1 MKFSCLKEH
10 FEELL
15 IIAERFT
22 GKNMSLPV
30 LGSVLLETNDN
41 SLLISATNLEYG
53 MQGIVQGRVLS
64 KGRVSIPA
72 KIISSLIQSIRD
84 EKIDIEEKQGNIFI
98 KTASRDIRINGTAA
112 EDFPILPKIKKTV
125 SFSVRGG
132 ELRQSLESV
141 LPASS
146 TSEFK
151 PELAGV
157 FFKVAGR
164 SLHMVAT
171 DTFRLAR
178 KIIGLEGNVEGASV
192 SFILP
197 YRLAQELTR
206 VFGEDEETIMSL
218 GENQIVFETKR
229 LKIISRLVEGVF
241 PEYTNIIPKDFET
254 TSHISRQEFTD
265 AIRTSGLFSS
275 KLQDV
280 GLRFHGQK
288 LDVTSQNTEVGEYKT
303 SLDVATSGKDV
314 AMNFNNRYLL
324 DGLSALGDEECF
336 FGLNESSRPSLVR
349 DKSDESFIYV
359 VMPIRVT

>member
-10 FEELL
+10 LEKFLV
-15 IIAERFT
+15 IAERFT

-30 LGSVLLETNDN
+30 LGSVLLETDDD

-53 MQGIVQGRVLS
+53 MQGIVQGKVSGR
-64 KGRVSIPA
+64 GRVSVPA
-72 KIISSLIQSIRD
+72 KIISSLIQSIKD
-84 EKIDIEEKQGNIFI
+84 ERVDIEEKQGNVFI
-98 KTASRDIRINGTAA
+98 KTASRDIRINGTAT
-112 EDFPILPKIKKTV
+112 EDFPILPRIKKDV
-125 SFSVRGG
+125 SFSVNGG
-132 ELRQSLESV
+132 ELRRGLESV
-141 LPASS
+141 LPAAS

-164 SLHMVAT
+164 SLSMVAT

-178 KIIGLEGNVEGASV
+178 KTVVLEEKVAGENI

-197 YRLAQELTR
+197 YRLGQELTR
-206 VFGEDEETIMSL
+206 VFGEDEGTLVSL
-218 GENQIVFETKR
+218 GENQVVFETKR
-229 LKIISRLVEGVF
+229 LKIISRLVEGMF

-254 TSHISRQEFTD
+254 TSHISRAEFVD
-265 AIRTSGLFSS
+265 AIRASGLFSS

-280 GLRFHGQK
+280 GLHFHGQK
-288 LDVTSQNTEVGEYKT
+288 LDITSQNQEVGEYKT
-303 SLDVATSGKDV
+303 SLDVATSGKDL
-314 AMNFNNRYLL
+314 ALSFNNHYLL
-324 DGLSALGDEECF
+324 DGLSALEDEECF

-359 VMPIRVT
+359 VMPIRLT